1 MARLRLRV
9 SCSTGCGRLRRA
21 HPWQTSPT
29 ACGAALTAGEAEK
42 GLRAVAAVTYA
53 THSGCAARRSSYGNG
68 GRTPR
73 NQPRSGRNS

>member
-1 MARLRLRV
+1 MA
-9 SCSTGCGRLRRA
+9 S
-21 HPWQTSPT
+21 
-29 ACGAALTAGEAEK
+29 GAALLAGEAEK
-42 GLRAVAAVTYA
+42 GLSAVAAVTYA